1 MLLFNQSMKRDQ
13 FWILFILC
21 IVAPLMLGCDAV
33 MFVFSCMS
41 GGWQIKPP
49 RRNGNQKDVCSESS
63 TDTL

>member
-41 GGWQIKPP
+41 GGWQLK
-49 RRNGNQKDVCSESS
+49 RRGTAGSTREARSTESI
-63 TDTL
+63 